1 MMITDHV
8 GLGTVNSSG
17 PRRAFSAMTTR
28 RTKLGS
34 YRYSTGTSN
43 LNRYRFKD
51 TGGSRDTHES
61 DTRTL
66 HTGKKDTGGGE
77 THTGHTG
84 GRAQHEHSVSITQKN
99 LCHKKPTNTP
109 ALHPH

>member
-8 GLGTVNSSG
+8 GLGTVNSSTA
-17 PRRAFSAMTTR
+17 RI
-28 RTKLGS
+28 LGHDNPTNQIGLVPVQ
-34 YRYSTGTSN
+34 Y
-43 LNRYRFKD
+43 RYRFKD

>member
-28 RTKLGS
+28 RTKLDS
-34 YRYSTGTSN
+34 YRYSTGTGS
-43 LNRYRFKD
+43 K
-51 TGGSRDTHES
+51 TPGGAGTHTSQTQEPY
-61 DTRTL
+61 TPV
-66 HTGKKDTGGGE
+66 KKDTGGGE